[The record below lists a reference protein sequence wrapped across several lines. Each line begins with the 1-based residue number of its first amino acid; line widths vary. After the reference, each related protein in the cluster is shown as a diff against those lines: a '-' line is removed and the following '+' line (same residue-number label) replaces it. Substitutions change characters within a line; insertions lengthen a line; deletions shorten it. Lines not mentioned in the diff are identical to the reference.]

1 MTWHNKCCRS
11 GTLWE
16 TAFTIPHLMKQRK
29 SCRKV
34 CSLCHC
40 QDPQHMV
47 VLAHPSAKD
56 LCMQHIGINERAGLL
71 HIHLSLCSD
80 G

>member
-1 MTWHNKCCRS
+1 
-11 GTLWE
+11 
-16 TAFTIPHLMKQRK
+16 
-29 SCRKV
+29 
-34 CSLCHC
+34 
-40 QDPQHMV
+40 MV